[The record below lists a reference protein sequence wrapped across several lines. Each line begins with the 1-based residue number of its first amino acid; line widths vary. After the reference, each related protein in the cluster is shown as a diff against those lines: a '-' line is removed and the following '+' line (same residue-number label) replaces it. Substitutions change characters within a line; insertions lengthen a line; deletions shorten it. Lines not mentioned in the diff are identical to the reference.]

1 VGLRDGQEVGQE
13 PVMGPSGELGG
24 GRCASTAR
32 AVEVLLL
39 AQQRVAGEL
48 TRSNRTP

>member
-1 VGLRDGQEVGQE
+1 MGLRDGQEVGQE

-24 GRCASTAR
+24 GQCASTAK